1 MRKKLLLGAVLL
13 VGLAGVASRA
23 SAEEEA
29 KQRKA
34 LAPGLC
40 AICGP
45 FDDEKKCNCV
55 FGQE

>member
-1 MRKKLLLGAVLL
+1 MRKKLLLAALLAVGL
-13 VGLAGVASRA
+13 VGVATRA

-45 FDDEKKCNCV
+45 FDDEKKCTCV
-55 FGQE
+55 FGEE

>member
-1 MRKKLLLGAVLL
+1 MRKKILLAGLL
-13 VGLAGVASRA
+13 AIGLAGVASRA

-55 FGQE
+55 FGEE